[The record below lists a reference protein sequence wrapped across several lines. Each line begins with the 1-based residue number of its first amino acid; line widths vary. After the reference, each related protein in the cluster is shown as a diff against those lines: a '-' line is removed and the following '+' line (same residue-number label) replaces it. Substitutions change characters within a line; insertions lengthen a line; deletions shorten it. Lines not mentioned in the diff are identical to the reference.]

1 MLLATCRCED
11 KAVEE
16 VKDVKDEVVVL
27 EVEADDDAA
36 KPKRQTE
43 EGRAIGGA
51 TQHIYGSAPGHYVLR
66 TSPKEIGIEVFSF
79 KYYNDL
85 KYVLY

>member
-1 MLLATCRCED
+1 MLLLTCRCED

-16 VKDVKDEVVVL
+16 SKDVKDEIVVL
-27 EVEADDDAA
+27 EVETADEDAT

-43 EGRAIGGA
+43 EGRAIGGG

-66 TSPKEIGIEVFSF
+66 TSPKEIGLEVIYF
-79 KYYNDL
+79 Y
-85 KYVLY
+85 